1 MRTFKGELAIENEEG
16 EIDPDLIAP
25 GAPDS
30 QIKTDLVFQTE
41 LQDKMNPQGAIPPKV
56 SVSDG
61 PLGAQI
67 EGELPKTDLKF
78 ELVGIDTT
86 KLATLQEIEEQILGT
101 QSISQETARL
111 IEEKVGGFLC
121 TESAIHRFTK
131 QPSRVSLESSK
142 VFLKQAI
149 EEQSLQFYKAFSFAI
164 DQYFKSSYA
173 GLQSFLDTGHEEL
186 VSSFEEFY
194 NSLFPV
200 VETIEASANLVIPG
214 KEGEFVN
221 LYNSSLLAVCDEQV
235 QSDDYHDCLE
245 GARSI
250 KALLSK
256 QSLSDFIALVN
267 SETFEPSGYLL
278 PNRVESSA
286 VLSMNIQRLSNLIMD
301 GQVRLRMSAL
311 FGYMRTTYLPSQE
324 STIAKLTDLGNQ
336 DAVSISSWYLDNK
349 QSITELLEN
358 VHRVYA
364 LTALIPALLIAVQST
379 LVAFKT
385 KA

>member
-1 MRTFKGELAIENEEG
+1 MRTLKGEFAIENEEG

-30 QIKTDLVFQTE
+30 QIKTDIVFQTE
-41 LQDKMNPQGAIPPKV
+41 LEDKMNPQGAIPEKV

-78 ELVGIDTT
+78 ELVGIDNT

-111 IEEKVGGFLC
+111 IEEKVGGFLS

-142 VFLKQAI
+142 VFLRQAI
-149 EEQSLQFYKAFSFAI
+149 EEESQQFYKAFSSAI
-164 DQYFKSSYA
+164 DQYFRSSYT
-173 GLQSFLDTGHEEL
+173 GLNAFFDTGHEEL
-186 VSSFEEFY
+186 VSTFEKFY

-200 VETIEASANLVIPG
+200 IETVEASANLVIPG

-221 LYNSSLLAVCDEQV
+221 LYNTSLSAVCDEQV
-235 QSDDYHDCLE
+235 QSDDYRDCLE
-245 GARSI
+245 GVRSI

-256 QSLSDFIALVN
+256 QSLCDFIALVN

-286 VLSMNIQRLSNLIMD
+286 VLSMNIERLTNLIMD

-311 FGYMRTTYLPSQE
+311 FDYTKATYLPSQE
-324 STIAKLTDLGNQ
+324 STIAKLVDLGNQ
-336 DAVSISSWYLDNK
+336 DAVSISSWFLENK
-349 QSITELLEN
+349 QTITQLLEN
-358 VHRVYA
+358 VHRIYA

-379 LVAFKT
+379 LVAYKT

>member
-1 MRTFKGELAIENEEG
+1 MRTLKGEFAIEQEKG

-25 GAPDS
+25 SAPDS
-30 QIKTDLVFQTE
+30 QIKTDIVFQTE
-41 LQDKMNPQGAIPPKV
+41 LEDKTNPQGAIPEKV

-67 EGELPKTDLKF
+67 AGELPKTDLKF
-78 ELVGIDTT
+78 ELVGIDNT

-111 IEEKVGGFLC
+111 IEEKVGGFLS
-121 TESAIHRFTK
+121 TEAAIHRFTK

-142 VFLKQAI
+142 AFLRQAI
-149 EEQSLQFYKAFSFAI
+149 EEQSQQFYKAFSFAI

-173 GLQSFLDTGHEEL
+173 GLQTFLDTGHEEL

-200 VETIEASANLVIPG
+200 IESIEASANLVIPG
-214 KEGEFVN
+214 KEGEFIN
-221 LYNSSLLAVCDEQV
+221 LYHTGLSAVCDEQV

-250 KALLSK
+250 KALLNK
-256 QSLSDFIALVN
+256 QSLCDFIALVN

-286 VLSMNIQRLSNLIMD
+286 VLSMSIQQLANLIMD
-301 GQVRLRMSAL
+301 GQVRLRMSTL
-311 FGYMRTTYLPSQE
+311 FEYIKTTYLPSQE
-324 STIAKLTDLGNQ
+324 STIAKLADLNNQ
-336 DAVSISSWYLDNK
+336 DAVSISSWFLDHK
-349 QSITELLEN
+349 QSITQLLEN

-364 LTALIPALLIAVQST
+364 LTALIPAGLIAVQST